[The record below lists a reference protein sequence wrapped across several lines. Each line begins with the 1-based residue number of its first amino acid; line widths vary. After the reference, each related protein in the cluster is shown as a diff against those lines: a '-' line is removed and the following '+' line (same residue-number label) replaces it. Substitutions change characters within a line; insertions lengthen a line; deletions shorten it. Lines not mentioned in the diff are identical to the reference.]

1 MSRKGAAEN
10 EKKERKVQVEE
21 EETVTEEED
30 GVRRDPDTGL
40 ELVGG

>member
-1 MSRKGAAEN
+1 LSRKGAAED
-10 EKKERKVQVEE
+10 EKKERKVQVEAE
-21 EETVTEEED
+21 EAATEEED